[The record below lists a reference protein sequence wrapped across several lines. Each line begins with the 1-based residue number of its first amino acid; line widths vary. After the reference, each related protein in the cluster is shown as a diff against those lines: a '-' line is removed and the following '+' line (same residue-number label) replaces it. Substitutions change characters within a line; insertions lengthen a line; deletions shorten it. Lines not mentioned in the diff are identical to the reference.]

1 MPKSKN
7 PAVTPEMAREAVL
20 EAARMGLRGRA
31 ARPGR
36 NPLYRAP
43 TEAGAAWTHVY
54 GTCRALSEWGGEGEN
69 LALARRG
76 VAERADDQ
84 SANIAAVRKCVA
96 MLGRFLEALDT

>member
-36 NPLYRAP
+36 NPRRL
-43 TEAGAAWTHVY
+43 AGAY
-54 GTCRALSEWGGEGEN
+54 
-69 LALARRG
+69 RRRSDR
-76 VAERADDQ
+76 ES
-84 SANIAAVRKCVA
+84 SAPDSVHRGRHSAVK
-96 MLGRFLEALDT
+96 E